1 MFGYEVILEVDR
13 YNKSFSMLNPKMYL
27 VDIYKKV
34 LINTLCYKTT
44 FSLVLRTRLIGFFL
58 SVDVIA

>member
-1 MFGYEVILEVDR
+1 
-13 YNKSFSMLNPKMYL
+13 MLNPKMYL

-58 SVDVIA
+58 SVDVIT